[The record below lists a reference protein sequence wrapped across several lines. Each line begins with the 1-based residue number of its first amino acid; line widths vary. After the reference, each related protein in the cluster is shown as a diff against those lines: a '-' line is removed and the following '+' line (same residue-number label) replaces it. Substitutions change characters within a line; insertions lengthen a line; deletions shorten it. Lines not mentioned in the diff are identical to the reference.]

1 MVAITINGNEV
12 YQIQGVNDLLS
23 LSPEVAHSVVNHGKK
38 EITKLFDSVEKLEKL
53 AEKAPKAADSVVCHG
68 KEEITKLYDSVD
80 KLEGLAE
87 KAPEAADS
95 VVCHNLKLKEDPK
108 FENIISRI
116 DEKCRQLKD
125 EQSKK
130 NKM

>member
-53 AEKAPKAADSVVCHG
+53 AEKAPKAADSVVCH
-68 KEEITKLYDSVD
+68 
-80 KLEGLAE
+80 
-87 KAPEAADS
+87 
-95 VVCHNLKLKEDPK
+95 NLKLKEDPK